1 MSKYTT
7 EVRFICETAAGY
19 SESQGYN
26 NIESI
31 LSASAPKIFNF
42 DFPIFDENY
51 RLALEKKILRHFYVR
66 EIGFETVGLWKYWLN
81 VKLNEIMPYYN
92 QLYESAL
99 LEFNPL
105 YDVDMTTDHWSKGN
119 TTGKDTSD
127 YTRTD
132 NLDETLTQDGT
143 VTDEGSIEDDGTITD
158 DGNNGYDLD
167 TTNRYSDTPQGGIV
181 GLVEDNY
188 LTRAE
193 VNHNHNEGSDFNER
207 TLDTVRTTENTR
219 TYDTQFKTENR
230 GTQRNA
236 GTLDKT
242 LDTTEK
248 YIDHVVGKTPGAS
261 FAKMLTE
268 YRDTFLNIDLMV
280 INELEP
286 LFFGLW

>member
-19 SESQGYN
+19 TESQGYN

-99 LEFNPL
+99 LQFNPF
-105 YDVDMTTDHWSKGN
+105 YDVDVKTEHHSEGN
-119 TTGKDTSD
+119 STGKDQSD

-132 NLDETLTQDGT
+132 NLNQEFTQDGT
-143 VTDEGSIEDDGTITD
+143 IDDDGTIEDNGTITD
-158 DGNNGYDLD
+158 DGTNGYTLD
-167 TTNRYSDTPQGGIV
+167 TTNRYSDTPQGGIN
-181 GLVEDNY
+181 GLENDTY

-193 VNHNHNEGSDFNER
+193 LNRNHNEGTDYNQR
-207 TLDTVRTTENTR
+207 TLDTTKTNHNTR
-219 TYDTQFKTENR
+219 TFDTLFNTKNT
-230 GTQRNA
+230 GTQRNE
-236 GTLDKT
+236 GTLNKT
-242 LDTTEK
+242 IDTTED
-248 YIDHVVGKTPGAS
+248 YIDHVVGKTAGAS
-261 FAKMLTE
+261 YAKMLTE